1 MLPHLPALRRGKPYA
16 SLDQLDVK
24 DCRTGQPLARISQVN
39 AGIIRKDLTRV
50 SESRAAL
57 KEISCE
63 RLIEL
68 CARAAEL
75 FEKETLP
82 LGDQGHTQSPDQY
95 VDTLSATS
103 GLPFVMVR
111 KNMRKIAN
119 ALASMRTVLRGLTR
133 GVIHLGDRVGRV

>member
-16 SLDQLDVK
+16 SLELLDLK
-24 DCRTGQPLARISQVN
+24 DCRTGQPLGRVSQVN
-39 AGIIRKDLTRV
+39 AGIIRKDLTRIR
-50 SESRAAL
+50 ESRATL
-57 KEISCE
+57 KELSCE
-63 RLIEL
+63 HLIEL
-68 CARAAEL
+68 CARAAVL

-111 KNMRKIAN
+111 RNMRK
-119 ALASMRTVLRGLTR
+119 
-133 GVIHLGDRVGRV
+133 